1 MPKVYVGIDVAKFKH
16 TCCAVSEKGEVLR
29 ESFDFGNDRE
39 GFDLLMK
46 TMAALGGPG
55 EIAVA
60 MESTGHYHVL
70 LWRFL
75 ASNGYAVEV
84 KNPKVIARFKAATEI
99 SGAKTDRRDALLIAR
114 YAMKFGSSPSPL
126 PSYALSRMKSLEREK
141 YRLIRDRTSL
151 YNRILAVLDLTFPEL
166 IGFLDAKAR
175 SGRDVLSSKTVRWL
189 VSTHPSAAAMSAMR
203 PATAERLR
211 SMSMGRFSLVRFHG
225 LRELA
230 RRSVGTSFPD
240 EEAELRQL
248 LAECDSIDAR
258 IGAID
263 AETAP
268 LVDGLC
274 PQIASVPGIGKA
286 TAAMIF
292 AEVGDF
298 GRFGS
303 PDKLI
308 KYAGLDVNVY
318 QSGTVLRHGKM
329 GKKGPPILRYALF
342 LAAGKC
348 RIHCPEIA
356 EYYSSKVA
364 QGKHRICALTC
375 AARKILRMCWGM
387 MKSGEF
393 YTPRTAA

>member
-16 TCCAVSEKGEVLR
+16 TCCIVSSKGEVLR

-46 TMAALGGPG
+46 TIAELGGRD
-55 EIAVA
+55 EVAIA
-60 MESTGHYHVL
+60 MESTGHYHLL

-75 ASNGYAVEV
+75 ASKGYAVEV

-114 YAMKFGSSPSPL
+114 YAMTFGSSPTAL

-141 YRLIRDRTSL
+141 YRLIRDRTAL
-151 YNRILAVLDLTFPEL
+151 YNRALAILDLTFPEL
-166 IGFLDAKAR
+166 VGFLGEKSGA
-175 SGRDVLSSKTVRWL
+175 GRDVLSSKTVRWL
-189 VSTHPSAAAMSAMR
+189 VSTHPSAESVASTKA
-203 PATAERLR
+203 ATAERLR
-211 SMSMGRFSLVRFHG
+211 SMSKGSFSLVRFHG

-230 RRSVGTSFPD
+230 KRSIGTSFPD

-268 LVDGLC
+268 LVDALC
-274 PQIASVPGIGKA
+274 PQIASVPGIGKS
-286 TAAMIF
+286 TAATIF
-292 AEVGDF
+292 AEVGGF
-298 GRFGS
+298 GRFDS

-318 QSGTVLRHGKM
+318 QSGTVLKHGKM
-329 GKKGPPILRYALF
+329 GRKGPPILRYALF
-342 LAAGKC
+342 LAAAKC

-356 EYYSSKVA
+356 EYYSSKVS
-364 QGKHRICALTC
+364 QGKHRICALVCT
-375 AARKILRMCWGM
+375 ARKILRMCWGM
-387 MKSGEF
+387 MKSGKP
-393 YTPRTAA
+393 YISKTAE

>member
-16 TCCAVSEKGEVLR
+16 TCCAISEKGEVLR
-29 ESFDFGNDRE
+29 DSFDFGNDRE
-39 GFDLLMK
+39 GFDLLIK

-55 EIAVA
+55 EIAVT
-60 MESTGHYHVL
+60 MESTGHYHLL

-75 ASNGYAVEV
+75 ASKGYAVEV

-114 YAMKFGSSPSPL
+114 YAMTFGSSSSPL

-141 YRLIRDRTSL
+141 YRLIRDRTAL
-151 YNRILAVLDLTFPEL
+151 YNRVLAILDLTFPEL
-166 IGFLDAKAR
+166 IGFLSAKSGA
-175 SGRDVLSSKTVRWL
+175 GRDVLSSKTVRWL
-189 VSTHPSAAAMSAMR
+189 ISTHPSAASMSSMK

-211 SMSMGRFSLVRFHG
+211 SMSRGSFSLVRFNS
-225 LRELA
+225 LKSLA
-230 RRSVGTSFPD
+230 KGSIGTSFPD

-248 LAECDSIDAR
+248 LSECDSIDAR
-258 IGAID
+258 AAEID
-263 AETAP
+263 AQIAP

-274 PQIASVPGIGKA
+274 PQIASVPGVGKP

-292 AEVGDF
+292 AEVGGFD
-298 GRFGS
+298 RFDS
-303 PDKLI
+303 PDKLV

-318 QSGTVLRHGKM
+318 QSGTVMKHGKM
-329 GKKGPPILRYALF
+329 GKKGPPILRHALF

-356 EYYSSKVA
+356 EYYSSKVN
-364 QGKHRICALTC
+364 QGKHRICALACT
-375 AARKILRMCWGM
+375 ARKILRMCWGM
-387 MKSGEF
+387 MKSGES
-393 YTPRTAA
+393 YSPKTAE